1 MLNLSRVV
9 LIAGATLTPTQ
20 NRIRKMTLLS
30 NDLIDDEV
38 GGMIR
43 FTIQK
48 SYLWMRMFT
57 FDLCWVVGI

>member
-1 MLNLSRVV
+1 MLNLFWVV

-38 GGMIR
+38 EGMIR

-48 SYLWMRMFT
+48 SYLQMRMFT